1 MRYLARY
8 HGVMSSDAAIYRIL
22 KRNGLK
28 TRPRGPR
35 LGTAHTKHYN
45 KHVPAH
51 HIHMDFNFMTFIE
64 NNCAEIKRFRYTAI
78 YIVTRVRALKNN
90 QKHIQANG

>member
-1 MRYLARY
+1 MRYLAHY

-28 TRPRGPR
+28 TRPRGTR

-45 KHVPAH
+45 KHVPGH
-51 HIHMDFNFMTFIE
+51 HIQMDVNFMTFIE

-78 YIVTRVRALKNN
+78 DVVTRVRALKTY
-90 QKHIQANG
+90 QKNIQANG